1 MNHESP
7 PGNKFVQKA
16 AREALV
22 QYTCQK
28 ECQILMKTYLTKL
41 KDPSTNQEQA
51 DSNDPLW
58 GFTECVAD
66 CVDDLRKLHE
76 TEPLGSRVSS

>member
-1 MNHESP
+1 MNHEGP
-7 PGNKFVQKA
+7 PDKLKA
-16 AREALV
+16 ARAALV
-22 QYTCQK
+22 QYTCKK
-28 ECQILMKTYLTKL
+28 ECRNLVKTYLTML

-66 CVDDLRKLHE
+66 CVDDKRRLLE
-76 TEPLGSRVSS
+76 TEPRRSCVSS